1 MEKREKIEKLAQ
13 SKDEAMLLA
22 RVYDRISL
30 AEQRGIPGCSSFLSP
45 HEQALTEQ
53 LLRGMEL
60 HFFGGTPDA
69 ERRMCCWLP
78 EYLDEDWL
86 SSEDGPCAAVRAE
99 FFAQDRLSHRD
110 FLGALMGAGIKR
122 ETVGDIFVSEGQ
134 CDFLVTREILPY
146 VLQNLSS
153 AGRARLTLRELPLG
167 EVCAPQAQIKSIR
180 DTVSS
185 LRLDSVLSSGFGL
198 SRGKACEYIESGKAE
213 LNHLLCIKPDKPVA
227 EGDVISVRGLGKIRL
242 EEISGTTKKGR
253 TGILISRFV

>member
-1 MEKREKIEKLAQ
+1 MDKREQIARMAQ
-13 SKDEAMLLA
+13 TKEDEMLLA
-22 RVYDRISL
+22 KIYERMTNAAARN
-30 AEQRGIPGCSSFLSP
+30 IPASTGFLSKR
-45 HEQALTEQ
+45 EQMLAAE
-53 LLRGMEL
+53 LLRGQQIR
-60 HFFGGTPDA
+60 FYGGPPMA
-69 ERRMCCWLP
+69 ERELCCYLP
-78 EYLDEDWL
+78 DYLDESWL
-86 SSEDGPCAAVRAE
+86 ESEDGPIAAVRASYFE
-99 FFAQDRLSHRD
+99 GDTLTHRD

-198 SRGKACEYIESGKAE
+198 SRGKACGYIESGKAE